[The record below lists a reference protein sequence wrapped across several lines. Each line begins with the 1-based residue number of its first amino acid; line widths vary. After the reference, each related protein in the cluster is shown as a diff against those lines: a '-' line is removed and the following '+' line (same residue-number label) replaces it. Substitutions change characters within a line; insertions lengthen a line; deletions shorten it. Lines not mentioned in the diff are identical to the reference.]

1 MLSTG
6 CNILSCRH
14 RKREIWHEEEQV
26 LLQEGGGWMSDLTL
40 RGEVGKDLWN
50 TRFHAAVAHTGFH
63 HPVTD
68 PYHSRVSSSIA
79 DHRADVGFPVA
90 RLGFVPRGSEGLANN
105 LSSPVGR
112 VDSTSTTGPVFRS
125 DQSQADPDTLK
136 GRRGGRVEERRA
148 KGSKGR
154 VLLHRSLS
162 LSFPLFHSLS
172 LSRCLFQAVNV
183 ALLLWVYIVIL
194 MRKAEIKKIAI
205 NGLPCYCALPLQ
217 MDKDKSNYFCTRA
230 FLLNKTT
237 CFFWLRGV
245 VQQCSLLCRSNG
257 KSMKSAELCV
267 QVDCEIQSYAL

>member
-6 CNILSCRH
+6 CNILSCRL

-40 RGEVGKDLWN
+40 QGEVGKDLWN
-50 TRFHAAVAHTGFH
+50 AHFQAAVAHTGFH

-79 DHRADVGFPVA
+79 DHRADVGFPLA

-125 DQSQADPDTLK
+125 DQSQADPATLK
-136 GRRGGRVEERRA
+136 AGGVEEWRKGGQKEA
-148 KGSKGR
+148 KEGNCCTD
-154 VLLHRSLS
+154 LSLS
-162 LSFPLFHSLS
+162 LFPSLSFS

-205 NGLPCYCALPLQ
+205 IWLPCYCALPLR
-217 MDKDKSNYFCTRA
+217 MDKGREQ
-230 FLLNKTT
+230 LLLHT
-237 CFFWLRGV
+237 CF
-245 VQQCSLLCRSNG
+245 SL
-257 KSMKSAELCV
+257 K
-267 QVDCEIQSYAL
+267 